1 MAKSILQS
9 PIPALSNASPE
20 FMRSEFDSAV
30 YLKGYEVVIEK
41 ALRCPCNAPDSPLT
55 DCQNCFGTGYFYVN
69 PVSTH
74 ALITGINGNNDYKRW
89 SEELIGTINVTVTD
103 TDKPNMGYFD
113 RITIQKE
120 YSYFSEN
127 LPVRT
132 DGENFFIFTTYKP
145 LSIYSIHVFDGS
157 TMPLRQLSVADYKVS
172 DANPYCIILTADMAL
187 NPVVSVYYQHQLE
200 FHVLDFPHEVRA
212 SWKKNKESGQL
223 ERTRLPIQAVA
234 RRTHLIVSEKPNFDG
249 FGVILNDNIQMKV
262 VE

>member
-89 SEELIGTINVTVTD
+89 SEELIRTIKVPGPHTA
-103 TDKPNMGYFD
+103 KPNLG
-113 RITIQKE
+113 
-120 YSYFSEN
+120 
-127 LPVRT
+127 
-132 DGENFFIFTTYKP
+132 
-145 LSIYSIHVFDGS
+145 
-157 TMPLRQLSVADYKVS
+157 
-172 DANPYCIILTADMAL
+172 
-187 NPVVSVYYQHQLE
+187 
-200 FHVLDFPHEVRA
+200 
-212 SWKKNKESGQL
+212 
-223 ERTRLPIQAVA
+223 
-234 RRTHLIVSEKPNFDG
+234 
-249 FGVILNDNIQMKV
+249 
-262 VE
+262 